1 MHQRIRFS
9 KELPVFSRLASL
21 SVMFTLFASMP
32 CMAQLNDR
40 PAASPN
46 GIQLGDAVTQRW
58 QVGAVVQAPSGPVR
72 NLLITIPVPT
82 DWPEQIVKVVDED
95 LSPNIGRVAYR
106 VVDAGVKQMI
116 VTIPAVAPGGEV
128 HAVLTFE
135 ITTYQVS
142 PPEDTD
148 NLVVPRNPPKDVR
161 RHLGISPYI
170 NSRHREIRR
179 KTLEVVEGHETA
191 WSQIEALYDWV
202 RDNIETTNERLKG
215 ANETL
220 DDGEGTAEDAVNLF
234 VAMCRAHRVPARIV
248 WVQGHYYPE
257 FYLQDENGDGHWF
270 PCQVAGNR
278 DFGGMSE
285 VRPILQR
292 GDNIKVPEKKEPYRY
307 VPELVKGSA
316 GGGRPSVKFIR
327 ELLPTE

>member
-1 MHQRIRFS
+1 MLNRVAI
-9 KELPVFSRLASL
+9 LIVFCAMLGSS
-21 SVMFTLFASMP
+21 T
-32 CMAQLNDR
+32 CMAQLNEK
-40 PAASPN
+40 PPLSPH
-46 GIQLGDAVTQRW
+46 GIQLGDPVIQRW
-58 QVGAVVQAPSGPVR
+58 QVGAVVQAPNGPVR

-82 DWPEQIVKVVDED
+82 NWPEQVVKGVQED
-95 LSPNIGRVAYR
+95 LSPNIGRVGYR
-106 VVDAGVKQMI
+106 TVDAGVKQMI

-135 ITTYQVS
+135 ITTYQVA
-142 PPEDTD
+142 PPEETEG
-148 NLVVPRNPPKDVR
+148 LVIPRNPPRDVR

-179 KTLEVVEGHETA
+179 KTLEVVEGEEMA
-191 WSQIEALYDWV
+191 WAQVEAIYDWV
-202 RDNIETTNERLKG
+202 RENIETTNEKLKG

-220 DDGEGTAEDAVNLF
+220 DDGAGTAEDVVNLF
-234 VAMCRAHRVPARIV
+234 VAMCRAHRVPSRIV

-257 FYLQDENGDGHWF
+257 FYLQDEDGEGHWF

-292 GDNIKVPEKKEPYRY
+292 GDNIKVPEKKNPYRY

>member
-1 MHQRIRFS
+1 M
-9 KELPVFSRLASL
+9 FSRIAILTLIL
-21 SVMFTLFASMP
+21 SLFAGLP
-32 CMAQLNDR
+32 CQAQLNDR
-40 PAASPN
+40 PVASPN

-82 DWPEQIVKVVDED
+82 DWPEQTVKVVDED
-95 LSPNIGRVAYR
+95 LSPNIGRVGYR
-106 VVDAGVKQMI
+106 VIAAGVKQMV
-116 VTIPAVAPGGEV
+116 VTIPAVPPGGEV
-128 HAVLTFE
+128 HAILTFE

-148 NLVVPRNPPKDVR
+148 SLVVPRNPPKDVR

-179 KTLEVVEGHETA
+179 KTLEVVKDHETA
-191 WSQIEALYDWV
+191 WAQIEAIYDWV
-202 RDNIETTNERLKG
+202 RDNIETTNARLKG

-220 DDGEGTAEDAVNLF
+220 DDGEGTAEDVVNLF

-257 FYLQDENGDGHWF
+257 FYLQDKDGDGHWF

-307 VPELVKGSA
+307 VPELVKGAA
-316 GGGRPSVKFIR
+316 GGGRPRVKFIR
-327 ELLPTE
+327 ELMPTE